1 MLLYSCSGGR
11 HLLDLGVFKAS
22 IYGFAITI
30 VYLVNFLVV
39 LNLVFREKRNSNT
52 TLTWITILVL
62 VPVLGFVLYFT
73 FGRDLSKNNM
83 FQLKEKD
90 DKILK
95 SNILKTQVALH
106 SDLRFDRSANEHKDM
121 ISALA
126 NSNNA
131 HYTTNNS
138 VDIYPDSRKFFN
150 SLIAEL
156 KKATNYINIQ
166 FYIFKDDSIGKEIID
181 ILVKKAK
188 DGVEIR
194 FLYDDVGGRNLSQK
208 SINHLKENGV
218 KVASFFPSFLK
229 IVNFNIN
236 YRNHRKIVVIDNC
249 VGFVGGFNIGDEYLG
264 LNPKFGEWRDTH
276 TKLTGDCVMD
286 LNMRFMLDWK
296 YTTKEDLDLYS
307 HFQNSR
313 GKCRCKDGNIG
324 VQIVSSGPDIIDLDE
339 IKYGYIKMIQK
350 ATKYVYIQSPYLIL
364 DSTLIETLKI
374 ACLSGVDVRIMIPSK
389 PDHPFVYWA
398 SYSYAGELLKFGA
411 KIYTYGENAF
421 LHAKTIVSDD
431 SICSIGTANMDIRS
445 FELNFEVNAFI
456 YSQEKSIELREIF
469 EKDIINSKEITPEI
483 YHSRSTYI
491 RFKESISRL
500 LSSVL

>member
-1 MLLYSCSGGR
+1 M
-11 HLLDLGVFKAS
+11 LDLGVFKAS
-22 IYGFAITI
+22 IYSFAITI
-30 VYLVNFLVV
+30 VYIVNFLVV
-39 LNLVFREKRNSNT
+39 INLIFREKRNINT
-52 TLTWITILVL
+52 TLTWIAILVL
-62 VPVLGFVLYFT
+62 VPVVGFVLFFL
-73 FGRDLSKNNM
+73 FGRNFSKNNM

-95 SNILKTQVALH
+95 SNILKTQLALH
-106 SDLRFDRSANEHKDM
+106 SNINLDRSANEHKDM
-121 ISALA
+121 IASLA

-131 HYTTNNS
+131 HYTNNND
-138 VDIYPDSRKFFN
+138 VIIYPDSNKFFN
-150 SLIAEL
+150 SLLSEL
-156 KKATNYINIQ
+156 KKAKYYINIQ

-181 ILVKKAK
+181 ILIQKAQE
-188 DGVEIR
+188 GVEVR
-194 FLYDDVGGRNLSQK
+194 FLYDDVGGRNLSDA
-208 SINHLKENGV
+208 SVIRMKESGI
-218 KVASFFPSFLK
+218 KVASFFPSFFK

-264 LNPKFGEWRDTH
+264 LDPKFGEWRDTH

-286 LNMRFMLDWK
+286 LNMRFMLDWR
-296 YTTKEDLDLYS
+296 YTTKEELDLFG
-307 HFQNSR
+307 HFKNR
-313 GKCRCKDGNIG
+313 DLKCNCDKGDVG

-339 IKYGYIKMIQK
+339 IKYGYIKIIQK
-350 ATKYVYIQSPYLIL
+350 AKKYVYIQSPYLIL
-364 DSTLIETLKI
+364 DTTLLDTIKI

-411 KIYTYGENAF
+411 KIYTYGEDAF

-456 YSQEKSIELREIF
+456 YSDEKAVELREIF
-469 EKDIINSKEITPEI
+469 EKDIDNSKEVTLDI
-483 YHSRSTYI
+483 YNSRSTFI

-500 LSSVL
+500 LSAVL